1 MKRRG
6 ASRPADAPRSSS
18 GTGFGTGFGSSP
30 GSALSYLA
38 EPPSFAA
45 VTDPNVVVILKN
57 ALKKDSTTKTKAL
70 EDLLAHVRAHP
81 FDQGGVD
88 DALLDIWA
96 QLYPRISIDN
106 SRRVRELSHLLQ
118 FQLMTSARKRMEKHV
133 PRIVGSWLAG
143 LYDRDRVVARA
154 VDQGLSSLLISQ
166 DKIIAFWNKCQSQIL
181 DFAIEAAQETQDT
194 LSDERTTTTED
205 AEAKY
210 NRVIVGSLSLVM
222 SLLRLGDGVV
232 DRSRQKLDAYF
243 DEDIVWQS
251 ITSKDALVRKTVC
264 QLLLLCLERQLPYAE
279 STRAKQAFVTGGLK
293 TNQSGTAM
301 DFVRALNKLTERD
314 PTIWAAVANTK
325 KSPLVRLKS
334 FIAKGSQG
342 SPAEFWS
349 CLDQLLASLPLQD
362 LTPNAASDLL
372 SSLKTGV
379 TGREEPRSNASV
391 AWKCYS
397 DALQRGLRALS
408 EEDRRQLLPDH
419 LFDLQEHFIF
429 GATDKRLAMPLGPN
443 ATSILVEIHLGL
455 TQLSPGLAEV
465 LAHEWERLASILIG
479 QLDQSCPEADPGSS
493 ENPTFKESQTKVGE
507 QGRRWFSLVGA
518 LHAAD
523 RQSGGYRDDATGPSI
538 RIILHSIDILESRK
552 LESFGAAQTLE
563 YALSYS
569 PHLFTSDVSRR
580 LVEFLTTSAGDMAG
594 LIDSPSAQSL
604 SSSLSTLASVPGLQ
618 EEFET
623 VWQTWLRAVLALP
636 KGESRNSA
644 LARLVSQEKAAPLAS
659 QSQQLQELIYSQAME
674 AVESGDVGANESV
687 RALVEA
693 ALASRALEAD
703 MTSKTA
709 GQLVEMLGKETPQTE
724 IVLDLLEIFAKRRPE
739 LFSQTEDVHTD
750 LVAHLLRL
758 CECGDDTTSPKA
770 ARIRS
775 LLGVAA
781 EGSLPAVDIIQ
792 TNLERVGPQSL
803 EIKTLALQA
812 QDAVNASMRW
822 EVVLPNVET
831 WEAELAPLLE
841 RQINPSL
848 AIASPI
854 GGAVALPRLRSAPE
868 TRSRLPRDRQ
878 GRCVA
883 ARMAIYTQSV
893 LGSATNVQ
901 LPRQVHMQLLHLQL
915 LSAQLA
921 SDQLACL
928 EDDGLWESMDEEAV
942 AQAEELITVSRDM
955 MCAMIAQAK
964 GWDKASEDDASSLVH
979 RLVDLT
985 MKKAAELTT
994 RGVYNC
1000 RVLSELLESLVDIH
1014 GAVPGLDEMY
1024 LGPDMLKVKPETFL
1038 PVVGLLTG
1046 LGDSLRSSK
1055 AMNNFCNRLISDV
1068 ADAAPDDD
1076 QTRLTTILLTFCAQ
1090 IYDSGE
1096 LPVANN
1102 RIVFAVRQIS
1112 SWTEDGDLDA
1122 SFNSDIC
1129 RLLGQLLPCMK
1140 DVYGSYWEKTLQFCM
1155 ALWPRAKEHRLEDA
1169 VPFLYES
1176 MKLFKL
1182 LEELPDANDDLQDA
1196 LIDAAEGKCRGLLE
1210 LMRIPRDE
1218 SSKPLEMMD
1227 TMLCHEVET
1236 IAVARLPPPEELFP
1250 LMASTSRDVQTAAFS
1265 LLHRKIP
1272 HHQEEQSIDLLL
1284 EKNDARLP
1292 DELLSLLKDG
1302 PTLEEFSDEALSL
1315 FPLSVRCHLLSWKL
1329 LFDELETPS
1338 FKIRNDLTEHLKT
1351 TDLLKPFLDFL
1362 FDVLGHSAAHPLK
1375 LEKEDIGQAELCNY
1389 DVQKAASLPPEKNMH
1404 WLLAHLYYLVLLHT
1418 PGLFR
1423 SWYLDCR
1430 SKQTKTA
1437 VSSWTTKYISPLI
1450 ITDALEKVQSWAD
1463 AQQQQQ
1469 QHQQPNPPASTEKD
1483 LVIKVS
1489 KPAREVTAGYEVDE
1503 SHAAI
1508 VIRVPA
1514 DYPLGAVTVSGLRR
1528 VAVTER
1534 KWQSWIMTTQGVITF
1549 SNGSIIDGL
1558 QVFRR
1563 NMEGALRGQSE
1574 CAICYSFISSDKRM
1588 PDKRCSTCKNLFHR
1602 TCLYRWFQTS
1612 SQNTCPLCRNPIDYL
1627 GADTAKRR

>member
-1 MKRRG
+1 MKPKG
-6 ASRPADAPRSSS
+6 ASRPADGPRSTS
-18 GTGFGTGFGSSP
+18 GSAFGTGFGSSSS

-118 FQLMTSARKRMEKHV
+118 FQLMASARKRMERHV

-154 VDQGLSSLLISQ
+154 VDQGLSSLLVSQ
-166 DKIIAFWNKCQSQIL
+166 DKIIAFWKKCQSQIL

-194 LSDERTTTTED
+194 LSDERTTTAED

-243 DEDIVWQS
+243 DEDVVWQS

-264 QLLLLCLERQLPYAE
+264 QLLLLCLERQLPYAD

-293 TNQSGTAM
+293 TSQSGTAM
-301 DFVRALNKLTERD
+301 DFVRALTKLTERD
-314 PTIWAAVANTK
+314 PMIWAAGANTK
-325 KSPLVRLKS
+325 KSPLVRLQS

-349 CLDQLLASLPLQD
+349 CLDQLLASLPVD
-362 LTPNAASDLL
+362 GLTRDAASDLL
-372 SSLKTGV
+372 SALRTGV
-379 TGREEPRSNASV
+379 TGREEPRSNGSV
-391 AWKCYS
+391 AWRCYS
-397 DALQRGLRALS
+397 DALQRCLRALS
-408 EEDRRQLLPDH
+408 EEDRRQLLADH
-419 LFDLQEHFIF
+419 LFDLQEYFIF

-443 ATSILVEIHLGL
+443 ATSLLVEIHLGL
-455 TQLSPGLAEV
+455 TQLSPELAEA
-465 LAHEWERLASILIG
+465 LAHEWERLASTLTG
-479 QLDQSCPEADPGSS
+479 QLDHSCPEADTRFAKSS
-493 ENPTFKESQTKVGE
+493 TLKESQTE
-507 QGRRWFSLVGA
+507 SE
-518 LHAAD
+518 D
-523 RQSGGYRDDATGPSI
+523 YRDDATGTSI
-538 RIILHSIDILESRK
+538 KIILHSIDVLERRK
-552 LESFGAAQTLE
+552 LEPVGAAQILE

-569 PHLFTSDVSRR
+569 PHLFTSDISRR
-580 LVEFLTTSAGDMAG
+580 LVDFFTSSAGAIAG

-604 SSSLSTLASVPGLQ
+604 FSSLSILASVPGLQ
-618 EEFET
+618 EEFEM
-623 VWQTWLRAVLALP
+623 VWQTWSRAFLALP
-636 KGESRNSA
+636 KGELRNSA

-659 QSQQLQELIYSQAME
+659 QSRQLQELIHSQVIE
-674 AVESGDVGANESV
+674 AVESGDVGVNESV
-687 RALVEA
+687 SALVQA
-693 ALASRALEAD
+693 ALTSRALEAD

-709 GQLVEMLGKETPQTE
+709 GRLVEMLGKETPQTE
-724 IVLDLLEIFAKRRPE
+724 SVLDMLEIFAKRRPE
-739 LFSQTEDVHTD
+739 LFSQTEDVHAD
-750 LVAHLLRL
+750 LVPHLLRL
-758 CECGDDTTSPKA
+758 CECGDDATSSKA
-770 ARIRS
+770 AKIRS

-803 EIKTLALQA
+803 EIMTLAVQA
-812 QDAVNASMRW
+812 QDAVNANMRW
-822 EVVLPNVET
+822 EDVLPNVET

-841 RQINPSL
+841 RPINPSL
-848 AIASPI
+848 AIVSPI
-854 GGAVALPRLRSAPE
+854 GGAVALPRISSAPE
-868 TRSRLPRDRQ
+868 SRSRLPRDRQ

-901 LPRQVHMQLLHLQL
+901 LPRQLHLQLLHLQL
-915 LSAQLA
+915 LSVQLA

-928 EDDGLWESMDEEAV
+928 EDDGLWESMDDEAV

-955 MCAMIAQAK
+955 ICAMIAQTK
-964 GWDKASEDDASSLVH
+964 GWDKTSDDDASSIVH
-979 RLVDLT
+979 GLVDLT
-985 MKKAAELTT
+985 MKEAAELTT

-1000 RVLSELLESLVDIH
+1000 RVSSELLKSLVDAH

-1024 LGPDMLKVKPETFL
+1024 LDPELLKVKLETFL

-1046 LGDSLRSSK
+1046 LGESLRSSK
-1055 AMNNFCNRLISDV
+1055 VMNNFCNRLISDI
-1068 ADAAPDDD
+1068 ADAAPDDF

-1090 IYDSGE
+1090 IYDSDE

-1112 SWTEDGDLDA
+1112 SWTEDGNLDA
-1122 SFNSDIC
+1122 SFNGDIC

-1140 DVYGSYWEKTLQFCM
+1140 DVYGPYWEKTLRFCM
-1155 ALWPRAKEHRLEDA
+1155 ALWQRAKEHGLQDA
-1169 VPFLYES
+1169 APFLYES
-1176 MKLFKL
+1176 MKLFKV
-1182 LEELPDANDDLQDA
+1182 LEELTDANDDLHDA
-1196 LIDAAEGKCRGLLE
+1196 LLDAAEGKCHGLLE
-1210 LMRIPRDE
+1210 LMRMPRDE

-1227 TMLCHEVET
+1227 KILCQEVET
-1236 IAVARLPPPEELFP
+1236 IPVARLPSPEELFP
-1250 LMASTSRDVQTAAFS
+1250 LMASVSRDVQTAAFS
-1265 LLHRKIP
+1265 LLHKKIP
-1272 HHQEEQSIDLLL
+1272 HHQEEQSIDLLV
-1284 EKNDARLP
+1284 EKTDGRLP

-1302 PTLEEFSDEALSL
+1302 PTLEDFSDEALSL
-1315 FPLSVRCHLLSWKL
+1315 FPLSVRCYLLSWKL

-1375 LEKEDIGQAELCNY
+1375 LDKEDIRQAELCNY
-1389 DVQKAASLPPEKNMH
+1389 DMQRAASVPPEKNMH

-1430 SKQTKTA
+1430 SKQTKMS

-1450 ITDALEKVQSWAD
+1450 ISSALEKVQSWAD
-1463 AQQQQQ
+1463 D
-1469 QHQQPNPPASTEKD
+1469 QPTPPASTEKE
-1483 LVIKVS
+1483 LAIKVS
-1489 KPAREVTAGYEVDE
+1489 KTAREVTAGYEVDE

-1514 DYPLGAVTVSGLRR
+1514 DYPIGVVTVSGLRR

-1549 SNGSIIDGL
+1549 SNGSIVDGL

-1627 GADTAKRR
+1627 GADTVKRR